1 MKILKSFIAFSSC
14 FLAVEIALW
23 NLTSIDLVEMLYI
36 GWFISF
42 CGTLIYTLK
51 EEEREENEYK

>member
-1 MKILKSFIAFSSC
+1 MVRILFICHGNICRSPMAEFIMKDMARERGL
-14 FLAVEIALW
+14 E
-23 NLTSIDLVEMLYI
+23 DMLYI

-51 EEEREENEYK
+51 EEERKK

>member
-1 MKILKSFIAFSSC
+1 MKILKTFIVFFSV
-14 FLAVEIALW
+14 FLTTEFALW
-23 NLTSIDLVEMLYI
+23 NLTSIDLVEILYI

-51 EEEREENEYK
+51 EEERKK